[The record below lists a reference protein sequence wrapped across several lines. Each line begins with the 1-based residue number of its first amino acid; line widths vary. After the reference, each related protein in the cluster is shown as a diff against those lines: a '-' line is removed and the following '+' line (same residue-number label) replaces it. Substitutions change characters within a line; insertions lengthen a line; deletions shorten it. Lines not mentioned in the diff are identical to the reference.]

1 MRITSLTLLFASSI
15 LGVEAAWD
23 LYRDVQCNYKK
34 SEVELWHNCFVDGK
48 EPYTDNDCGLACARA
63 GMNEGGKFAHASNY
77 NGGQSCGLICYFK

>member
-1 MRITSLTLLFASSI
+1 MKLTTLTLLFASSI

-34 SEVELWHNCFVDGK
+34 SEVELWHNCVVDGK

-63 GMNEGGKFAHASNY
+63 AVGLFAISNSWQQGK
-77 NGGQSCGLICYFK
+77 G